1 VKDAFDEP
9 GGRFIALQWKPG
21 LHFLFEGTE
30 KTHIKALKYVTCVGR
45 ESHDFHSMI
54 GQQMQCLRLHVN
66 KTIIHQ

>member
-9 GGRFIALQWKPG
+9 GGRFVALQWKPVQ
-21 LHFLFEGTE
+21 HFLFEASE

-54 GQQMQCLRLHVN
+54 GQ
-66 KTIIHQ
+66 